1 MSSSSL
7 PPGHPYSFS
16 LCLLP
21 QFPPRQPTDASPNPA
36 EAQASWDKVTSPG
49 HSTPMALPPAQCSS
63 PRPLFSCRDFDS
75 LSKDNVF
82 ENNRLVSPPGR

>member
-63 PRPLFSCRDFDS
+63 PPDPFSLAEILIHFPRTMS
-75 LSKDNVF
+75 SRITVW
-82 ENNRLVSPPGR
+82 

>member
-63 PRPLFSCRDFDS
+63 PPTPFLLQRF
-75 LSKDNVF
+75 
-82 ENNRLVSPPGR
+82 